1 MSALTLGKG
10 LHARYSATTGRTRV
24 DIDPLA
30 VRQLRNAYK
39 AGTGGGE
46 CTFFACPGPDAT
58 RFIPMATCRRC
69 YTIIYL
75 RRALKRLGIETE
87 D

>member
-1 MSALTLGKG
+1 MPALTLGKG

-24 DIDPLA
+24 YIDPLA
-30 VRQLRNAYK
+30 LRQLSEAY
-39 AGTGGGE
+39 AGGDGGE
-46 CTFFACPGPDAT
+46 CAFFACPGPDAT
-58 RFIPMATCRRC
+58 RAIHMSTCPRC
-69 YTIIYL
+69 YSRIYL